1 MGSHIKEMV
10 LSQAFVINCNSIQG
24 VGTRLLAQTLVDK
37 LVEGAFHVP
46 TRGAEKKMQI
56 YMLYKGRIKITLL
69 LHFCYRDNS
78 LMI

>member
-37 LVEGAFHVP
+37 LVEGAFHMP
-46 TRGAEKKMQI
+46 TRGAEKNINVNK
-56 YMLYKGRIKITLL
+56 
-69 LHFCYRDNS
+69 
-78 LMI
+78 